1 MYPEHLKYTKEHEWI
16 DLEEDGTAR
25 VGITDYAQHELGD
38 IVYVEL
44 PAVDDDFETGE
55 AFGVVESV
63 KAVSDLYM
71 PVSCKVKEVNG
82 ELENQPEL
90 INHSPHDDG
99 WIVRIELTDKE
110 EVAHLM
116 DAEEY
121 IDFLATI
128 AEKSGSKKKKAKKGA
143 TEASETDHNP
153 DDDTVD
159 DDDELDGYS
168 EDSQEAHHSHDD
180 AE

>member
-16 DLEEDGTAR
+16 DLDEDGTAR

-71 PVSCKVKEVNG
+71 PVSGKVKEING
-82 ELENQPEL
+82 ELESQPEL
-90 INHSPHDDG
+90 INQSPHDDG
-99 WIVRIELTDKE
+99 WIVRIELADKE
-110 EVAHLM
+110 EIAHLM

-121 IDFLATI
+121 VDFLGTI
-128 AEKSGSKKKKAKKGA
+128 AEKAGTTKKKKAKKGKD
-143 TEASETDHNP
+143 SDTDHNP
-153 DDDTVD
+153 DDDDGD
-159 DDDELDGYS
+159 DGDELEGYS
-168 EDSQEAHHSHDD
+168 EDSQELHHTHDD